1 MPISRRKFLT
11 RTALAIGAIFLTDSF
26 WFEKYAIETKE
37 FFLGNSSKDA
47 SNIKII
53 QISDLHLKSIG
64 YQHRNLAE
72 NINQIQPDLL
82 IITGDSIEKARRL
95 GLLND
100 FLMLID
106 NKIPK
111 VAIMG
116 NWEYFGFVDKKALA
130 KIYSNH
136 NCDLL
141 LNENKRY
148 ILKNKSFSITGVDD
162 YVTGNADVATAMK
175 NHQKSDYHLV
185 LNHCPAYTKEII
197 EHQRAYNHEVD
208 YIFSGHT
215 HGGQINL
222 LGFAPFLPFGSGK
235 YVKGWY
241 QENKDDPKMYV
252 SKGIGTTFLPLR
264 FGSRAEIALFHF
276 QA

>member
-1 MPISRRKFLT
+1 MLISRRKFLT
-11 RTALAIGAIFLTDSF
+11 RTALAVGAIFFTESF

-37 FFLGNSSKDA
+37 FFLGNTSKD
-47 SNIKII
+47 SNNIKII

-64 YQHRNLAE
+64 YHHHNLAE
-72 NINQIQPDLL
+72 KINQIQPDLI

-95 GLLND
+95 ILLHE
-100 FLMLID
+100 FLLLID
-106 NKIPK
+106 NHIPK

-116 NWEYFGFVDKKALA
+116 NWEYFGFVDKKELSKVYAE
-130 KIYSNH
+130 N
-136 NCDLL
+136 NCTLL

-148 ILKNKSFSITGVDD
+148 TLKNKTFSITGVDD
-162 YVTGNADVATAMK
+162 YVTGNSDVATAMK

-197 EHQRAYNHEVD
+197 THQKENNHEVD

-241 QENKDDPKMYV
+241 QENKDDPKMFV
-252 SKGIGTTFLPLR
+252 SKGIGTTFLPFR
-264 FGSRAEIALFHF
+264 FGSRAEIALFNL